1 MIQVPINRL
10 QQHSTF
16 RKSSTKCML
25 IKHLLKPPKPH
36 YNILK
41 TMTTCNYSPMLSSEI
56 DEMDSYFEF
65 VYPIEFESFC
75 LENDLKPPKIQSGNG
90 KALSAM
96 LQFPNKYWD
105 RKACDAFVKKY
116 EIPTKDSIQLFNKH
130 SQWGIKTNSDEHVKG
145 KLYIVQPFS
154 QSNKHKMRKSF
165 KFDGTQQEKESEI
178 AKIKSTIQEDYIHI
192 YLMTNGNSDTR
203 TLGRQTTRR
212 TISSFNPQSKRNT
225 KMTTYSLIPSPRC
238 PCPTNSNECFK
249 KKSSLSPKTKSKSI
263 WSCLWSLK
271 RIVMKPLRLMSRP
284 MSEPMSEP
292 RLMSR
297 LPTMK
302 IYKNWNIWILNFLF
316 LRIHLHWLVSV
327 IVWVSFMLLLFAFIA
342 DMNDCT
348 LFLDGHFR
356 PNWLNNFINTT
367 FQKQAG

>member
-75 LENDLKPPKIQSGNG
+75 LENELKPPKIQSGNG

-178 AKIKSTIQEDYIHI
+178 SKIKSTIQEDYIHI
-192 YLMTNGNSDTR
+192 PHDQWQLGHKNPGSTDNSTNNLILQPPIQAKYKDDYLFFDTLTKMPLPNKLERMLQKKELTLTQDQIQEYLKLFMKLKTNCDETPKTHEQTNER
-203 TLGRQTTRR
+203 TNERTNEQTTE
-212 TISSFNPQSKRNT
+212 K
-225 KMTTYSLIPSPRC
+225 
-238 PCPTNSNECFK
+238 TNDNEN
-249 KKSSLSPKTKSKSI
+249 L
-263 WSCLWSLK
+263 
-271 RIVMKPLRLMSRP
+271 
-284 MSEPMSEP
+284 
-292 RLMSR
+292 
-297 LPTMK
+297 
-302 IYKNWNIWILNFLF
+302 
-316 LRIHLHWLVSV
+316 
-327 IVWVSFMLLLFAFIA
+327 
-342 DMNDCT
+342 
-348 LFLDGHFR
+348 
-356 PNWLNNFINTT
+356 
-367 FQKQAG
+367 

>member
-178 AKIKSTIQEDYIHI
+178 SKIKSTIQEDYIHI
-192 YLMTNGNSDTR
+192 PHDQWQLGHKNPGSTDNSTNNLILQPPIQAKYKDDYLFFDTLTKMPLPNKLERLLDKKEITLTQDQIEDYMKLFMKLKMNCDETPKTHEQTNER
-203 TLGRQTTRR
+203 TNERTNEQTTE
-212 TISSFNPQSKRNT
+212 K
-225 KMTTYSLIPSPRC
+225 
-238 PCPTNSNECFK
+238 TNDNEN
-249 KKSSLSPKTKSKSI
+249 L
-263 WSCLWSLK
+263 
-271 RIVMKPLRLMSRP
+271 
-284 MSEPMSEP
+284 
-292 RLMSR
+292 
-297 LPTMK
+297 
-302 IYKNWNIWILNFLF
+302 
-316 LRIHLHWLVSV
+316 
-327 IVWVSFMLLLFAFIA
+327 
-342 DMNDCT
+342 
-348 LFLDGHFR
+348 
-356 PNWLNNFINTT
+356 
-367 FQKQAG
+367 

>member
-1 MIQVPINRL
+1 MVQVPINKVQL
-10 QQHSTF
+10 TKAQYNIKWAA
-16 RKSSTKCML
+16 KSNTTKKWVAKCML

-116 EIPTKDSIQLFNKH
+116 DIPTKDSIQLFNKH

-154 QSNKHKMRKSF
+154 LSNKHKMRKSF

-178 AKIKSTIQEDYIHI
+178 SKIKSTIQEDYIHI
-192 YLMTNGNSDTR
+192 PHDQWQLGHKNPGSTDNSTNNLILQPPIQAKYKDDYLFFDTLTKMPLPNKLERLLDKKEITLTQDQIEDYMKLFMKLKMNCDETPKTNEQTNEQTK
-203 TLGRQTTRR
+203 TNEQTTE
-212 TISSFNPQSKRNT
+212 QT
-225 KMTTYSLIPSPRC
+225 KTTEKTTEK
-238 PCPTNSNECFK
+238 TNDNEN
-249 KKSSLSPKTKSKSI
+249 L
-263 WSCLWSLK
+263 
-271 RIVMKPLRLMSRP
+271 
-284 MSEPMSEP
+284 
-292 RLMSR
+292 
-297 LPTMK
+297 
-302 IYKNWNIWILNFLF
+302 
-316 LRIHLHWLVSV
+316 
-327 IVWVSFMLLLFAFIA
+327 
-342 DMNDCT
+342 
-348 LFLDGHFR
+348 
-356 PNWLNNFINTT
+356 
-367 FQKQAG
+367 

>member
-1 MIQVPINRL
+1 MIQVPINKVQL
-10 QQHSTF
+10 TKAQYNIKWAA
-16 RKSSTKCML
+16 KSNTTKKWVAKCMF

-41 TMTTCNYSPMLSSEI
+41 TMTTCKYSPMLSSEI

-178 AKIKSTIQEDYIHI
+178 SKIKSTIQEDYIHI
-192 YLMTNGNSDTR
+192 PHDQWQLGHKNPGSTDNSTNNLILQPPIQAKYKDDYLFFNTLTKMPLPNKLERLLDKKEITLTQDQIEDYMKLFMKLKMNYDETPKTNEQTNEQTK
-203 TLGRQTTRR
+203 TNEQTNEQTTE
-212 TISSFNPQSKRNT
+212 K
-225 KMTTYSLIPSPRC
+225 
-238 PCPTNSNECFK
+238 TNDNEN
-249 KKSSLSPKTKSKSI
+249 L
-263 WSCLWSLK
+263 
-271 RIVMKPLRLMSRP
+271 
-284 MSEPMSEP
+284 
-292 RLMSR
+292 
-297 LPTMK
+297 
-302 IYKNWNIWILNFLF
+302 
-316 LRIHLHWLVSV
+316 
-327 IVWVSFMLLLFAFIA
+327 
-342 DMNDCT
+342 
-348 LFLDGHFR
+348 
-356 PNWLNNFINTT
+356 
-367 FQKQAG
+367 

>member
-1 MIQVPINRL
+1 MVQVPINKVQL
-10 QQHSTF
+10 TKAQYNIKWAA
-16 RKSSTKCML
+16 KSNTTKKWVAKCML

-116 EIPTKDSIQLFNKH
+116 DIPTKDSIQLFNKH

-154 QSNKHKMRKSF
+154 LSNKHKMRKSF

-178 AKIKSTIQEDYIHI
+178 SKIKSTIQEDYIHI
-192 YLMTNGNSDTR
+192 PHDQWQLGHKNPGSTDNSTNNLILQPPIQAKYKDDYLFFDTLTKMPLPNKLER
-203 TLGRQTTRR
+203 LLDKKEITLTQDQIEDYMKLFMKLKMNCDETPKTHEQINEQTTEK
-212 TISSFNPQSKRNT
+212 TNEQTNT
-225 KMTTYSLIPSPRC
+225 SEK
-238 PCPTNSNECFK
+238 TNDNEN
-249 KKSSLSPKTKSKSI
+249 L
-263 WSCLWSLK
+263 
-271 RIVMKPLRLMSRP
+271 
-284 MSEPMSEP
+284 
-292 RLMSR
+292 
-297 LPTMK
+297 
-302 IYKNWNIWILNFLF
+302 
-316 LRIHLHWLVSV
+316 
-327 IVWVSFMLLLFAFIA
+327 
-342 DMNDCT
+342 
-348 LFLDGHFR
+348 
-356 PNWLNNFINTT
+356 
-367 FQKQAG
+367 

>member
-1 MIQVPINRL
+1 MKLKVMIQVPINRL

-41 TMTTCNYSPMLSSEI
+41 TMTTCNYSPMLLSEI

-96 LQFPNKYWD
+96 LQYPNKYWD

-116 EIPTKDSIQLFNKH
+116 DIPTKDSIQLFNKH

-178 AKIKSTIQEDYIHI
+178 SKIKSTIQEDYIHI
-192 YLMTNGNSDTR
+192 PHDQWQLGHKNPGSTDNSTNNLILQPPIQAKYKDDYLFFDTLTKMPLPNKLERLLDRKEITLTQDQIEDYMKLFMKLKMNCDEKPPKTHEQTND
-203 TLGRQTTRR
+203 QTTE
-212 TISSFNPQSKRNT
+212 K
-225 KMTTYSLIPSPRC
+225 
-238 PCPTNSNECFK
+238 TNDNEN
-249 KKSSLSPKTKSKSI
+249 L
-263 WSCLWSLK
+263 
-271 RIVMKPLRLMSRP
+271 
-284 MSEPMSEP
+284 
-292 RLMSR
+292 
-297 LPTMK
+297 
-302 IYKNWNIWILNFLF
+302 
-316 LRIHLHWLVSV
+316 
-327 IVWVSFMLLLFAFIA
+327 
-342 DMNDCT
+342 
-348 LFLDGHFR
+348 
-356 PNWLNNFINTT
+356 
-367 FQKQAG
+367 

>member
-116 EIPTKDSIQLFNKH
+116 DIPTKDSIQLFNKH

-178 AKIKSTIQEDYIHI
+178 SKIKSTIQEDYIHI
-192 YLMTNGNSDTR
+192 PHDQWQLGHKNPGSTDNSTNNLILQPPIQAKYKDDYLFFN
-203 TLGRQTTRR
+203 TL
-212 TISSFNPQSKRNT
+212 T
-225 KMTTYSLIPSPRC
+225 KMPLPNKLERLLD
-238 PCPTNSNECFK
+238 K
-249 KKSSLSPKTKSKSI
+249 KEITLTQDQIEDYMKLFMKLKMNCDETPKTNEQTNERTKTHERTNEQTNEQTKTN
-263 WSCLWSLK
+263 
-271 RIVMKPLRLMSRP
+271 
-284 MSEPMSEP
+284 EQ
-292 RLMSR
+292 
-297 LPTMK
+297 T
-302 IYKNWNIWILNFLF
+302 
-316 LRIHLHWLVSV
+316 
-327 IVWVSFMLLLFAFIA
+327 
-342 DMNDCT
+342 NDNEN
-348 LFLDGHFR
+348 L
-356 PNWLNNFINTT
+356 
-367 FQKQAG
+367 

>member
-1 MIQVPINRL
+1 
-10 QQHSTF
+10 
-16 RKSSTKCML
+16 
-25 IKHLLKPPKPH
+25 
-36 YNILK
+36 
-41 TMTTCNYSPMLSSEI
+41 MTTCNYSPMLSSEI

-178 AKIKSTIQEDYIHI
+178 SKIKSTIQEDYIHI
-192 YLMTNGNSDTR
+192 PHDQWQLGHKNPGSTDNSTNNLILQPPIQAKYKDDYLFFN
-203 TLGRQTTRR
+203 TL
-212 TISSFNPQSKRNT
+212 T
-225 KMTTYSLIPSPRC
+225 KMPLPNKLERLLD
-238 PCPTNSNECFK
+238 K
-249 KKSSLSPKTKSKSI
+249 KEITLTQDQIEDYMKLFMKLKMNCDETPKTNEQTNERTKTHERTNEQTNEQTKTN
-263 WSCLWSLK
+263 
-271 RIVMKPLRLMSRP
+271 
-284 MSEPMSEP
+284 EQ
-292 RLMSR
+292 
-297 LPTMK
+297 T
-302 IYKNWNIWILNFLF
+302 
-316 LRIHLHWLVSV
+316 
-327 IVWVSFMLLLFAFIA
+327 
-342 DMNDCT
+342 NDNEN
-348 LFLDGHFR
+348 L
-356 PNWLNNFINTT
+356 
-367 FQKQAG
+367 

>member
-1 MIQVPINRL
+1 MVQVPINKVQL
-10 QQHSTF
+10 TKAQYNIKWAA
-16 RKSSTKCML
+16 KSNTTKKWVAKCML

-116 EIPTKDSIQLFNKH
+116 DIPTKDSIQLFNKH

-154 QSNKHKMRKSF
+154 LSNKHKMRKSF

-178 AKIKSTIQEDYIHI
+178 SKIKSTIQEDYIHI
-192 YLMTNGNSDTR
+192 PHDQWQLGHKNPGSTDNSTNNLILQPPIQAKYKDDYLFFDTLTKMPLPNKLERLLDKKEITLTQDQIEDYMKLFMKLKMNCAETPKTNEQTNEQTK
-203 TLGRQTTRR
+203 TNEQTTE
-212 TISSFNPQSKRNT
+212 QT
-225 KMTTYSLIPSPRC
+225 KTTEKTTEK
-238 PCPTNSNECFK
+238 TNDNEN
-249 KKSSLSPKTKSKSI
+249 L
-263 WSCLWSLK
+263 
-271 RIVMKPLRLMSRP
+271 
-284 MSEPMSEP
+284 
-292 RLMSR
+292 
-297 LPTMK
+297 
-302 IYKNWNIWILNFLF
+302 
-316 LRIHLHWLVSV
+316 
-327 IVWVSFMLLLFAFIA
+327 
-342 DMNDCT
+342 
-348 LFLDGHFR
+348 
-356 PNWLNNFINTT
+356 
-367 FQKQAG
+367 

>member
-1 MIQVPINRL
+1 MIQVAINRL

-178 AKIKSTIQEDYIHI
+178 SKIKSTIQEDYIHI
-192 YLMTNGNSDTR
+192 PHDQWQLGHKNPGSTDNSTNNLILQPPIQAKYKDDYLFFN
-203 TLGRQTTRR
+203 TL
-212 TISSFNPQSKRNT
+212 T
-225 KMTTYSLIPSPRC
+225 KMPLPNKLERLLD
-238 PCPTNSNECFK
+238 K
-249 KKSSLSPKTKSKSI
+249 KEITLTQDQIEDYMKLFMKLKMNCDETPKTNEQTNERTKTHERTNEQTNEQTKTN
-263 WSCLWSLK
+263 
-271 RIVMKPLRLMSRP
+271 
-284 MSEPMSEP
+284 EQ
-292 RLMSR
+292 
-297 LPTMK
+297 T
-302 IYKNWNIWILNFLF
+302 
-316 LRIHLHWLVSV
+316 
-327 IVWVSFMLLLFAFIA
+327 
-342 DMNDCT
+342 NDNEN
-348 LFLDGHFR
+348 L
-356 PNWLNNFINTT
+356 
-367 FQKQAG
+367 

>member
-165 KFDGTQQEKESEI
+165 KFDGKKQEKESEI
-178 AKIKSTIQEDYIHI
+178 SKIKSTIQEDYIHI
-192 YLMTNGNSDTR
+192 PHDQWQLGHKNPGSTDNSTNNLILQPPIQAKYKDDYLFFN
-203 TLGRQTTRR
+203 TL
-212 TISSFNPQSKRNT
+212 T
-225 KMTTYSLIPSPRC
+225 KMPLPNKLERLLD
-238 PCPTNSNECFK
+238 K
-249 KKSSLSPKTKSKSI
+249 KEITLTQDQIEDYMKLFMKLKMNCDETPKTNEQTNERTKTHERTNEQTNEQTKTN
-263 WSCLWSLK
+263 
-271 RIVMKPLRLMSRP
+271 
-284 MSEPMSEP
+284 EQ
-292 RLMSR
+292 
-297 LPTMK
+297 T
-302 IYKNWNIWILNFLF
+302 
-316 LRIHLHWLVSV
+316 
-327 IVWVSFMLLLFAFIA
+327 
-342 DMNDCT
+342 NDNEN
-348 LFLDGHFR
+348 L
-356 PNWLNNFINTT
+356 
-367 FQKQAG
+367 

>member
-1 MIQVPINRL
+1 MIQVPINIL

-178 AKIKSTIQEDYIHI
+178 SKIKSTIQEDYIHI
-192 YLMTNGNSDTR
+192 PHDQWQLGHKNPGSTDNSTNNLILQPPIQAKYKDDYLFFDTLTKMPLPNKLERLLDKKEITLTQDQIEDYMKLFMKLKMNCDETPKTNEQTNEQTK
-203 TLGRQTTRR
+203 THEQTNEQTTE
-212 TISSFNPQSKRNT
+212 Q
-225 KMTTYSLIPSPRC
+225 TTEK
-238 PCPTNSNECFK
+238 TNDNEN
-249 KKSSLSPKTKSKSI
+249 L
-263 WSCLWSLK
+263 
-271 RIVMKPLRLMSRP
+271 
-284 MSEPMSEP
+284 
-292 RLMSR
+292 
-297 LPTMK
+297 
-302 IYKNWNIWILNFLF
+302 
-316 LRIHLHWLVSV
+316 
-327 IVWVSFMLLLFAFIA
+327 
-342 DMNDCT
+342 
-348 LFLDGHFR
+348 
-356 PNWLNNFINTT
+356 
-367 FQKQAG
+367 

>member
-178 AKIKSTIQEDYIHI
+178 SKIKSTIQEDYIHI
-192 YLMTNGNSDTR
+192 PHDQWQLGHKNPGSTDNSTNNLILQPPIQAKYKDDYLFFDTLTKMPLPNKLERMLQKKELTLTQDQIQEYLKLFMKLKTNCDETPKTHER
-203 TLGRQTTRR
+203 TNERTNEQTTE
-212 TISSFNPQSKRNT
+212 K
-225 KMTTYSLIPSPRC
+225 
-238 PCPTNSNECFK
+238 TNDNEN
-249 KKSSLSPKTKSKSI
+249 L
-263 WSCLWSLK
+263 
-271 RIVMKPLRLMSRP
+271 
-284 MSEPMSEP
+284 
-292 RLMSR
+292 
-297 LPTMK
+297 
-302 IYKNWNIWILNFLF
+302 
-316 LRIHLHWLVSV
+316 
-327 IVWVSFMLLLFAFIA
+327 
-342 DMNDCT
+342 
-348 LFLDGHFR
+348 
-356 PNWLNNFINTT
+356 
-367 FQKQAG
+367 

>member
-116 EIPTKDSIQLFNKH
+116 DIPTKDSIQLFNKH

-178 AKIKSTIQEDYIHI
+178 SKIKSTIQEDYIHI
-192 YLMTNGNSDTR
+192 PHDQWQLGHKNPGSTDNSTNNLILQPPIQAKYKDDYLFFN
-203 TLGRQTTRR
+203 TL
-212 TISSFNPQSKRNT
+212 T
-225 KMTTYSLIPSPRC
+225 KMPLPNKLERLLD
-238 PCPTNSNECFK
+238 K
-249 KKSSLSPKTKSKSI
+249 KEITLTQDQIEDYMKLFMKLKMNCDETPKTNEQTNEQTNERTKTHERTNEQTNEQTKTN
-263 WSCLWSLK
+263 
-271 RIVMKPLRLMSRP
+271 
-284 MSEPMSEP
+284 EQ
-292 RLMSR
+292 
-297 LPTMK
+297 T
-302 IYKNWNIWILNFLF
+302 
-316 LRIHLHWLVSV
+316 
-327 IVWVSFMLLLFAFIA
+327 
-342 DMNDCT
+342 NDNEN
-348 LFLDGHFR
+348 L
-356 PNWLNNFINTT
+356 
-367 FQKQAG
+367 